1 MWWGVPSLR
10 RKDRGEAMDS
20 DWGEERNSTVAVVSW
35 GFEGMGSW
43 IEVGLEIID
52 TIPMSVSVG
61 WTGSMDGL
69 IDVAL
74 EIIDTMPISGSLDC
88 TGSMDGL
95 IDVGLEIVLSTL
107 VSISFDGIDG
117 LGEVPPVEVKL
128 ISTSFRS

>member
-1 MWWGVPSLR
+1 VPSLR
-10 RKDRGEAMDS
+10 RKDRGEVMNS
-20 DWGEERNSTVAVVSW
+20 DWGEERNSTVVVSW

-43 IEVGLEIID
+43 MEVGLEIID
-52 TIPMSVSVG
+52 TIPMSGSVG
-61 WTGSMDGL
+61 CTGSMDGL

-74 EIIDTMPISGSLDC
+74 EIIDTMPISGSLGC

-117 LGEVPPVEVKL
+117 LGDVPPVEAKL

>member
-20 DWGEERNSTVAVVSW
+20 GWGEERNSTVVVSW

-43 IEVGLEIID
+43 IEVGLEIIV
-52 TIPMSVSVG
+52 TIPMSVSMG
-61 WTGSMDGL
+61 CTGSMDGL
-69 IDVAL
+69 IDVL
-74 EIIDTMPISGSLDC
+74 EIIDTMPISGSFGC
-88 TGSMDGL
+88 TGSMAGL

-128 ISTSFRS
+128 ISTSFKS